1 MGSGRSFVVSRSLG
15 RPLRASSA
23 AWLGL
28 IAAATGLL
36 SGGCGINKSRLAT
49 EQLVVSDAVD
59 RTVATIDFG
68 PLSGR
73 KVYFDTQYLDGLNLG
88 PNGNVK
94 YVISSL
100 RQQMLAYDCR
110 LQEKA
115 ENADFVVEARVG
127 VLANDGHEITYG
139 IPGNAAL
146 GTASVLMA
154 SPVPIPALPEL
165 SLGRRSHEAGTAKIG
180 VFAYDRKTGE
190 PVWQSG
196 VQKQSSEARDS
207 WVLGLGPYQRRP
219 KSPRVTR
226 GGRRVPDELAE
237 DPLAA
242 YSSPIVFERAVRR
255 SPLPAE
261 AAAEVAT
268 ASHEEPAK
276 EPQPPQVIT
285 PAADARPV
293 QPAQDPAK

>member
-1 MGSGRSFVVSRSLG
+1 MALV
-15 RPLRASSA
+15 A
-23 AWLGL
+23 
-28 IAAATGLL
+28 
-36 SGGCGINKSRLAT
+36 GGCGINKSRLAT

-59 RTVATIDFG
+59 RTVASIDFG
-68 PLSGR
+68 PLSGH

-88 PNGNVK
+88 PTGNVK

-115 ENADFVVEARVG
+115 DTADFVVEARIG

-139 IPGNAAL
+139 VPGNAAL

-180 VFAYDRKTGE
+180 VFAYDRATGE

-207 WVLGLGPYQRRP
+207 WILGLGPYQRRP
-219 KSPRVTR
+219 KIPRRTSGP
-226 GGRRVPDELAE
+226 GGAGRESEDELAN

-242 YSSPIVFERAVRR
+242 YSSPIVFERAVRP
-255 SPLPAE
+255 SAATAE
-261 AAAEVAT
+261 AAATVAT
-268 ASHEEPAK
+268 ASHQEPAK
-276 EPQPPQVIT
+276 VPQPPQVIT
-285 PAADARPV
+285 PAPDARPV
-293 QPAQDPAK
+293 KQP